1 MEGVEEEHDV
11 RYDQTGM
18 MRHGT
23 PAVELDAMG
32 FAMDED
38 AHADAYDPRRA
49 EYPFDEED
57 GNPEHMHIHNNINTH
72 VERDVAEDQEF
83 DINGY
88 HGPMLG
94 LDGEILV
101 PGNLGGG
108 GLQEDED
115 NEEAPDEEAP
125 DEDQEEEDVDEEK
138 EEQEDDG
145 GNDDDDDDDD
155 DDEVDEEEQE
165 DDDEEE
171 EEEEEEES
179 VDNRTDAELAAIAL
193 ELQDLEQS
201 VPLLKTSYH
210 LLDRLGEGTFSS
222 VYKAIDLHHHLYDNS
237 QWAPLE
243 EEEEEEIAEAPA
255 PPVSSDAR
263 FHPSTSTSSCSG
275 SVIGD
280 PSSSAR
286 SLPRPARDTA
296 AAMVVYP
303 PHHPFASEDPFDAS
317 VGDQARNKFT
327 ETLQRHALESG
338 KLPTAYKANPNHT
351 PRSNPLLTNNPHS
364 IAKKKPNPNVYVAL
378 KRIYVTSSP
387 YRIMNELKLLSE
399 LRDAEHV
406 AYLIQAIRHEDQVI
420 AVMPYRKHQDFRDY
434 YRIAPISMI
443 RKYMYCLFSALKDTH
458 AKGIIHRDI
467 KPANFLFDIHSE
479 TGVLCD
485 FGLAEKFEAREWHGK
500 CLHSLPEPKMD
511 NFHGKLMDHPKPTLD
526 QMQEQWRRWRAKL
539 ARYRAS
545 FVQQLGRPLED
556 ISELTET
563 PAWRD
568 LFMRRPFDTEP
579 DDDAEVTYEPPYE
592 WYEAWR
598 PVSKI
603 GGLWGGGYG
612 RRKPTAAAAAA
623 AASSST
629 TTTNIDSVNSTLD
642 RVGFK
647 RDDPRPSAK
656 ANRAGTRGFRAPEV
670 LFKCPDQTGAIDI
683 WSVGV
688 TLLCF
693 LTRRF
698 PFFNSNDD
706 VDALMEIAT
715 IFGRSKLEGVA
726 IHHNRTVISNIP
738 EVNAPRFSSL
748 HTLVRT
754 LNPSLYEEERL
765 RVLGGEEGGVKGGGA
780 AGAGAV
786 ETKQIERL
794 TTQIFQAHRELT
806 SAVETLGQD
815 LNPYGEPW
823 YLRSELWYLVDLL
836 KRTLELDC
844 TKRITAA
851 HALGHKFFTLFS

>member
-1 MEGVEEEHDV
+1 MAEEQRSSDPPRVSQLSHHQPPLPLDLPLLDGNHRSLANTLPHVPHLLLPDSHLDWHQEADVDQVHTDEGEREEAEEE
-11 RYDQTGM
+11 
-18 MRHGT
+18 
-23 PAVELDAMG
+23 
-32 FAMDED
+32 
-38 AHADAYDPRRA
+38 
-49 EYPFDEED
+49 
-57 GNPEHMHIHNNINTH
+57 
-72 VERDVAEDQEF
+72 
-83 DINGY
+83 
-88 HGPMLG
+88 
-94 LDGEILV
+94 
-101 PGNLGGG
+101 
-108 GLQEDED
+108 
-115 NEEAPDEEAP
+115 
-125 DEDQEEEDVDEEK
+125 EEEE
-138 EEQEDDG
+138 
-145 GNDDDDDDDD
+145 
-155 DDEVDEEEQE
+155 EEEQE
-165 DDDEEE
+165 EEEEEEEEEVGEEEEEEENEDE

-193 ELQDLEQS
+193 ELQDLEES

-222 VYKAIDLHHHLYDNS
+222 VYKAIDLHHHLYDNRL
-237 QWAPLE
+237 WAPAE
-243 EEEEEEIAEAPA
+243 EGPRTGGSEG
-255 PPVSSDAR
+255 VSSSDAR
-263 FHPSTSTSSCSG
+263 VHPSTSTSDCDG
-275 SVIGD
+275 SVLGD
-280 PSSSAR
+280 RSSR
-286 SLPRPARDTA
+286 SLHQLQPSEPSA
-296 AAMVVYP
+296 YP
-303 PHHPFASEDPFDAS
+303 PHHPFAQHDPFDAS
-317 VGDQARNKFT
+317 AGDQARNKFT

-338 KLPTAYKANPNHT
+338 KLPTAYKANPLLAAPPNQRNSH
-351 PRSNPLLTNNPHS
+351 NPL
-364 IAKKKPNPNVYVAL
+364 KKSCGNVYVAL

-387 YRIMNELKLLSE
+387 YRIMNELKLLAE

-443 RKYMYCLFSALKDTH
+443 RKYLFCLFSALKDTH

-467 KPANFLFDIHSE
+467 KPANFLFDIHSQ

-485 FGLAEKFEAREWHGK
+485 FGLAEKFEANDWHGK
-500 CLHSLPEPKMD
+500 CLHSLPEPKLD
-511 NFHGKLMDHPKPTLD
+511 NFHGKLMEQPKPTYD

-545 FVQQLGRPLED
+545 FIQQLGRPLGD

-563 PAWRD
+563 AGWQE
-568 LFMRRPFDTEP
+568 LFKRRPFDAEP
-579 DDDAEVTYEPPYE
+579 DEAEMAYEASFE

-598 PVSKI
+598 PVTKS

-612 RRKPTAAAAAA
+612 RRKSLAAAH
-623 AASSST
+623 SSHP
-629 TTTNIDSVNSTLD
+629 NNHLDLGFD

-670 LFKCPDQTGAIDI
+670 LFKCPDQTGAIDV

-715 IFGRSKLEGVA
+715 IFGRSKLESVA
-726 IHHNRTVISNIP
+726 MHHNRTVISNIP

-765 RVLGGEEGGVKGGGA
+765 RVTGSLATLGQQEEG
-780 AGAGAV
+780 
-786 ETKQIERL
+786 QLERL
-794 TTQIFQAHRELT
+794 SSAVFQAHRELS

-815 LNPYGEPW
+815 LNPYNEQW

-836 KRTLELDC
+836 KRALELDS
-844 TKRITAA
+844 TKRITPAN
-851 HALGHKFFTLFS
+851 ALRHKFFTLFNQ